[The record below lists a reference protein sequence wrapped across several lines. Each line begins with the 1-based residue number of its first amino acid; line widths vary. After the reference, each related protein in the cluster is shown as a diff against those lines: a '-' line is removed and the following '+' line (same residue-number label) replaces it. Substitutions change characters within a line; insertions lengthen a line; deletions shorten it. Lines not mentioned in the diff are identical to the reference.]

1 MVENQK
7 YVRVHQTYER
17 SDHKSDRTCSFALFF
32 LNSGIPVCLSFI
44 EVVTESRF
52 KGRNERKT
60 YHFTRKMTVS
70 AMFPDRLAGNLENL
84 IVGYRDD

>member
-1 MVENQK
+1 MVEDQK
-7 YVRVHQTYER
+7 YVRVHQNYEH

-52 KGRNERKT
+52 K
-60 YHFTRKMTVS
+60 
-70 AMFPDRLAGNLENL
+70 
-84 IVGYRDD
+84 